1 MSRKLKTALAL
12 VGLSVVVIVAA
23 DLLGRVA
30 SAVDDRYFG
39 PPADHLLADDDLRAS
54 LPAYDGVDTT
64 PARCSKRSERATARC
79 TSRTPSGSA
88 ERIVGSTRPLT

>member
-1 MSRKLKTALAL
+1 MEQKLKTALAL

-39 PPADHLLADDDLRAS
+39 PPTDHLLADDDLRAN

-64 PARCSKRSERATARC
+64 PRACSKRCERATAPY

-88 ERIVGSTRPLT
+88 ERIVGSTRYH